1 MINNSCDDLF
11 ASHVGNALFKK
22 IAFGTYWKA
31 ARFCIHFHAKI
42 GWEVIFLWT
51 TGF

>member
-1 MINNSCDDLF
+1 MINNSCDDYLIPEL
-11 ASHVGNALFKK
+11 ATHVEK
-22 IAFGTYWKA
+22 IALRTYWKA
-31 ARFCIHFHAKI
+31 ARFCIHFHTKI